1 MQDVQK
7 IGTWFVFKS
16 IFSKPQRFFPVPPKQ
31 NLIIWAG
38 DLEADGTSIRKWR
51 DSSTG
56 KNVYYQIF
64 ALFQRGSEKIC
75 KMHEMS
81 FASAKAYGKP
91 PPESFQRVDQTQAFD
106 KVDAYDTRGY
116 KTSLITDGAP
126 AYKKLKKKYKLLL
139 AHHAQGIF
147 SYTKKIG
154 ARKKVKV
161 HTGGV
166 DGFWNIMKK
175 GVPKS
180 LPSKSTKK
188 LDVSPKC
195 TLALGKLGDQLAGKD
210 GKVCLEHLKWK
221 KKRC

>member
-1 MQDVQK
+1 
-7 IGTWFVFKS
+7 
-16 IFSKPQRFFPVPPKQ
+16 
-31 NLIIWAG
+31 
-38 DLEADGTSIRKWR
+38 
-51 DSSTG
+51 
-56 KNVYYQIF
+56 
-64 ALFQRGSEKIC
+64 
-75 KMHEMS
+75 MS

-116 KTSLITDGAP
+116 KTLLITDGAP

-139 AHHAQGIF
+139 AQCNHAKGIF
-147 SYTKKIG
+147 SYTKNIG
-154 ARKKVKV
+154 VRKKLKV

-188 LDVSPKC
+188 IWMYLQSAHWRWENSTTNLLEKTGKFVSK
-195 TLALGKLGDQLAGKD
+195 LWNGKR
-210 GKVCLEHLKWK
+210 
-221 KKRC
+221 KKRSKNDENT